1 MLKYSSYQSI
11 YNTAVVQD
19 GHTDDRTAPQNNRQL
34 ISMYRLFVAV
44 IVLWISFAGLF
55 TVFAGSSD
63 LHASDE
69 KVVVIPGD
77 TLWGIAQE
85 HKPDYMDTRAYIEG
99 IIRINGLES
108 SGIRAGDVLLLPE
121 F

>member
-11 YNTAVVQD
+11 YHTAVVQG
-19 GHTDDRTAPQNNRQL
+19 GHTGGRTEGQNNSPL
-34 ISMYRLFVAV
+34 ISMLRLFVAV

-55 TVFAGSSD
+55 TVFAGSSH
-63 LHASDE
+63 LHASNE
-69 KVVVIPGD
+69 KVVVLTGD

-85 HKPDYMDTRAYIEG
+85 HKPDYMDTRVYIEG